1 MTTVS
6 RRNWICRD
14 GSSSHMPSNPS
25 KISIPDAKRP
35 VQGATNLAP
44 EASTTVPEEADD
56 EEADIHKKEEKDCRQ
71 QQYGRRREQN
81 TRQQR

>member
-6 RRNWICRD
+6 RRNWIRRN
-14 GSSSHMPSNPS
+14 GSSIHMPSNLS
-25 KISIPDAKRP
+25 KISISDTKRP

-56 EEADIHKKEEKDCRQ
+56 EAADIHKEEEKDCRRR
-71 QQYGRRREQN
+71 QYGRG
-81 TRQQR
+81 